1 MTNDIQQM
9 EIVKAA
15 KLFFANYF
23 DFSGRASRGEFWWAY
38 LAYFIAS
45 ILVSIVDAVIGGI
58 LYGIT
63 GSDLLLTS
71 GFLINILFLATFIGW
86 ISLTARRLQD
96 NGRTGWWQLGYL
108 SVIPTTIFWVSFAFA
123 EGPILLF
130 LSIIFTLAT
139 IVLYILI
146 LVWLIMPPTE
156 DENRWGLNQLKYENQ
171 KYENQN
177 KTSTGADPEDW

>member
-9 EIVKAA
+9 EIVKAV
-15 KLFFANYF
+15 KLFFANYL

-63 GSDLLLTS
+63 GSDILLTS

-108 SVIPTTIFWVSFAFA
+108 SVIPTIIFWVSFAFA

-146 LVWLIMPPTE
+146 FVWLIMPPTE
-156 DENRWGLNQLKYENQ
+156 DENRWGRNPLL
-171 KYENQN
+171 
-177 KTSTGADPEDW
+177 D

>member
-9 EIVKAA
+9 EIVKAV
-15 KLFFANYF
+15 KLFFANYL

-45 ILVSIVDAVIGGI
+45 ILVSIVDIVIGWI

-63 GSDLLLTS
+63 GSTLLLNS

-108 SVIPTTIFWVSFAFA
+108 SVIPTIIFWVSFAFA

-130 LSIIFTLAT
+130 LSIIFTLVT

-146 LVWLIMPPTE
+146 FVWLIMPPTE
-156 DENRWGLNQLKYENQ
+156 DENRWGLNPLKYENQ

-177 KTSTGADPEDW
+177 KTSTGADPKDW

>member
-9 EIVKAA
+9 EIVKAV
-15 KLFFANYF
+15 KLFFANYLN
-23 DFSGRASRGEFWWAY
+23 FSGRASRGEFWWAY

-63 GSDLLLTS
+63 GSDFLLTS

-156 DENRWGLNQLKYENQ
+156 DENRWGLNPLKYENQ

-177 KTSTGADPEDW
+177 KTSSGADPKDW

>member
-9 EIVKAA
+9 EIVKAV
-15 KLFFANYF
+15 KLFFANYLN
-23 DFSGRASRGEFWWAY
+23 FSGRASRGEFWWAY

-45 ILVSIVDAVIGGI
+45 ILVSIVDAVIGVI

-63 GSDLLLTS
+63 GSDFLLTS

-146 LVWLIMPPTE
+146 FVWLIMPPTE
-156 DENRWGLNQLKYENQ
+156 DENRLGLNPL

-177 KTSTGADPEDW
+177 KTSTGADPED

>member
-9 EIVKAA
+9 EIVKAV
-15 KLFFANYF
+15 KLFFANYL

-38 LAYFIAS
+38 LAYFIVS

-63 GSDLLLTS
+63 GSDILLTS

-108 SVIPTTIFWVSFAFA
+108 SVIPTTIFWVSFAFT

-146 LVWLIMPPTE
+146 FVWLIMPPTE
-156 DENRWGLNQLKYENQ
+156 DENRWGRNPLL
-171 KYENQN
+171 
-177 KTSTGADPEDW
+177 D

>member
-9 EIVKAA
+9 EIVKAV
-15 KLFFANYF
+15 KLFFANYL

-63 GSDLLLTS
+63 GSDILLTS

-96 NGRTGWWQLGYL
+96 NGRTGWWQLGFL

-146 LVWLIMPPTE
+146 FVWLIMPPTE
-156 DENRWGLNQLKYENQ
+156 DENRWGRNPLL
-171 KYENQN
+171 
-177 KTSTGADPEDW
+177 D

>member
-15 KLFFANYF
+15 KLFFTNYF

-146 LVWLIMPPTE
+146 FVWLIMPPTE
-156 DENRWGLNQLKYENQ
+156 DENRWGLNPLKYENQ

-177 KTSTGADPEDW
+177 KTSTGADPKDW

>member
-9 EIVKAA
+9 EIVKAV
-15 KLFFANYF
+15 KLFFANYL

-146 LVWLIMPPTE
+146 FVWLILPPTE
-156 DENRWGLNQLKYENQ
+156 DENRWGLNPLKYENQ

-177 KTSTGADPEDW
+177 KTSTGADPKDW

>member
-9 EIVKAA
+9 EIVKAV
-15 KLFFANYF
+15 KLFFANYL

-63 GSDLLLTS
+63 GSDFLLTS

-146 LVWLIMPPTE
+146 FVWLIMPPTE
-156 DENRWGLNQLKYENQ
+156 DENRWGRNPLL
-171 KYENQN
+171 
-177 KTSTGADPEDW
+177 D

>member
-1 MTNDIQQM
+1 MCIRD
-9 EIVKAA
+9 
-15 KLFFANYF
+15 
-23 DFSGRASRGEFWWAY
+23 S
-38 LAYFIAS
+38 
-45 ILVSIVDAVIGGI
+45 AVIGGI

-63 GSDLLLTS
+63 GSDFLLTS

-146 LVWLIMPPTE
+146 FVWLIMPPTE
-156 DENRWGLNQLKYENQ
+156 DENRWGRNPLL
-171 KYENQN
+171 
-177 KTSTGADPEDW
+177 D